1 MFWLGVCS
9 WLVGWIGVGLACARG
24 VADSGAAL
32 AHSRAVVFHEGCG
45 VGFPASYECVY
56 VMVEGVV
63 QERSD
68 AHKSQS
74 LSTVRCMHC
83 LPRSPARTQQDR
95 FRVSVRIKFLAV
107 KSTLFVVH
115 GAHGKLPQ
123 DSATQGLG
131 EQRARNSPL
140 TSTQLRGIY
149 RILISLY

>member
-115 GAHGKLPQ
+115 GAHGKLPHKIVRLRR
-123 DSATQGLG
+123 QGEG
-131 EQRARNSPL
+131 KKL
-140 TSTQLRGIY
+140 TSSVEYTAF
-149 RILISLY
+149 